1 MTESREA
8 NLAIVAVSGLASEAR
23 IAAGP
28 GVRAIAAAGDPLR
41 LANVLEREVSRGARG
56 IMSFGIAGGLADNI
70 EAGTW
75 LIGRAVV
82 AGDARWPCDAAWA
95 DALVAR
101 LPGAI
106 TVDLAGVDT
115 PVTRPAAKRALQRT
129 TGAAA
134 VDTES
139 HVAAA
144 IAAKHGLR
152 FAVFRVVADSARRS
166 LPPVASVALTQD
178 GAVRHAAVLRSLA
191 GTPSQIPSVLR
202 TAVDARRAHHALL
215 RGRRRLGR
223 GLAHPDLGD
232 LLLDVS

>member
-1 MTESREA
+1 VTGTA
-8 NLAIVAVSGLASEAR
+8 QPPLAIVAVCGLASEAR

-28 GVRAIAAAGDPLR
+28 GVRTIAAAGDPRR
-41 LANVLEREVSRGARG
+41 LAHLLEREVACGACG
-56 IMSFGIAGGLADNI
+56 IISFGIAGGLVENI

-95 DALVAR
+95 GVLAAR

-106 TVDLAGVDT
+106 AVDLAGVDA
-115 PVTRPAAKRALQRT
+115 PVMRPAAKRELQRA

-139 HVAAA
+139 HIAAA
-144 IAAKHGLR
+144 IAAKHGLPL
-152 FAVFRVVADSARRS
+152 AAFRVVADGARRS
-166 LPPVASVALTQD
+166 LPPVAAVALTQD
-178 GAVRHAAVLRSLA
+178 GGVRHGAVLRSLA
-191 GTPSQIPSVLR
+191 RAPSQIPSVLR
-202 TAVDARRAHHALL
+202 TAVDARKAHRALL

-223 GLAHPDLGD
+223 GLAHPDLGE
-232 LLLDVS
+232 LLLDVP

>member
-1 MTESREA
+1 MTEPGEA
-8 NLAIVAVSGLASEAR
+8 SFAIVAVSGLASEAR

-28 GVRAIAAAGDPLR
+28 GVRAIAAAGDPRR
-41 LANVLEREVSRGARG
+41 LAHVLEGEVSRGALG
-56 IMSFGIAGGLADNI
+56 IMSFGIAGGLADDI
-70 EAGTW
+70 EGGAW

-82 AGDARWPCDAAWA
+82 AGDARWTCDAAWS

-106 TVDLAGVDT
+106 IVDLAGVDT
-115 PVTRPAAKRALQRT
+115 PVMRSSGKRALQRT

-166 LPPVASVALTQD
+166 LPPLASVALTQD
-178 GAVRHAAVLRSLA
+178 GAVSRAAVLRSLA

-202 TAVDARRAHHALL
+202 TAVDARRAFRALL

-223 GLAHPDLGD
+223 GLAHPDLVD
-232 LLLDVS
+232 LLFDVP

>member
-1 MTESREA
+1 MTGTA
-8 NLAIVAVSGLASEAR
+8 QPPLAIVAVCGLASEAR

-28 GVRAIAAAGDPLR
+28 GIRTIAAAGDPRR
-41 LANVLEREVSRGARG
+41 LAHLLEREVARGACG
-56 IMSFGIAGGLADNI
+56 IISFGIAGGLVENI

-82 AGDARWPCDAAWA
+82 AGETRWPCDAAWLDVLA
-95 DALVAR
+95 GR

-106 TVDLAGVDT
+106 AADLAGVDT
-115 PVTRPAAKRALQRT
+115 PVMRPAAKRALQRA

-144 IAAKHGLR
+144 IAAKHGLPL
-152 FAVFRVVADSARRS
+152 AAFRVVADGARRS
-166 LPPVASVALTQD
+166 LPPVASIALTED
-178 GAVRHAAVLRSLA
+178 GGVSHAAVLRSLVR
-191 GTPSQIPSVLR
+191 TPSQIPSVLR
-202 TAVDARRAHHALL
+202 IAVDARRAHRALL

-232 LLLDVS
+232 LLLDVP